1 MDSRA
6 AVTYRSSAGM
16 KSRGDHMRA
25 FSAMAIAVIL
35 AAAGAHAFAQAD
47 KANFGNRQ
55 AVIINNAIG
64 MIDLSDFKFE
74 NRPAEYRH
82 QLHTDLRWKNTSSKV
97 ITAFEVV
104 LLRFDP
110 FNRPLYAG
118 TWMITGTSSTDW
130 SPLLP
135 GKSSS
140 DSLVGFRAEAI
151 LTSVAY
157 VRAIRFEDGFIWT
170 ADIPR
175 VEQAIHQRLPA
186 LKDLGD
192 VNPPS
197 EGLP

>member
-1 MDSRA
+1 
-6 AVTYRSSAGM
+6 
-16 KSRGDHMRA
+16 MRA
-25 FSAMAIAVIL
+25 VSAIAIAVIL

-47 KANFGNRQ
+47 KLNFGNRQ

-64 MIDLSDFKFE
+64 LIELSDFRFE
-74 NRPAEYRH
+74 NRPAEYRP
-82 QLHTDLRWKNTSSKV
+82 QFHTDLRWKNTSSKA
-97 ITAFEVV
+97 ITAFELVI
-104 LLRFDP
+104 LRFDP
-110 FNRPLYAG
+110 FNRPLYGGGG
-118 TWMITGTSSTDW
+118 TWLVTGANSADW

-135 GKSSS
+135 GKSSA
-140 DSLVGFRAEAI
+140 DSLVGYRAEPI
-151 LTSVAY
+151 LTSIVY

-175 VEQAIHQRLPA
+175 VEQAIRQRLPA